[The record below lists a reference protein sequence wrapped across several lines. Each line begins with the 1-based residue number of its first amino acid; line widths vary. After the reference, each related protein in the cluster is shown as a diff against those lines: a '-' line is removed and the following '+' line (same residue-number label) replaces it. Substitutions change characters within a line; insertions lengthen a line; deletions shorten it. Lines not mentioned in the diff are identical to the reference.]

1 MSHNTLLHRTL
12 RRPIRL
18 LADTPVTPDML
29 TVLRLATGLGAA
41 ACFAHGGAADMPGAI
56 LLLLSCLLDRADGE
70 LARQTRRF
78 SRFGSS
84 FDLVAD
90 CTATMAC
97 FIGMGIGATLPDPS
111 DLLGVDWQWPVY
123 AGPVL
128 GTAGAIGVAIIFMQ
142 LNMMPQPGA
151 ARTPV
156 SRPFDPDD
164 AMVLLP
170 VAIWFGGAGWLVVG
184 AGLVTPV
191 VAVVL
196 ALSRGQAR
204 SRPRISVRAA
214 SKASHSASVPT
225 VMRR

>member
-1 MSHNTLLHRTL
+1 LSHNTILHRTL
-12 RRPIRL
+12 RPSIRL
-18 LADTPVTPDML
+18 LAATPVTPDML

-41 ACFAHGGAADMPGAI
+41 ACFARGGAAESFGAG

-97 FIGMGIGATLPDPS
+97 FIGLGLGASLPDPA
-111 DLLGVDWQWPVY
+111 DLLGIDWSWPSC
-123 AGPVL
+123 AGIVL
-128 GTAGAIGVAIIFMQ
+128 GLAGAVGVAAIFLQ
-142 LNMMPQPGA
+142 LNMMPQPGGP
-151 ARTPV
+151 RGPV

-170 VAIWFGGAGWLVVG
+170 VAIWFGEGGWLVLG
-184 AGLVTPV
+184 AGLVTPI
-191 VAVVL
+191 VAVIL
-196 ALSRGQAR
+196 AVSRAQSR
-204 SRPRISVRAA
+204 FRPRISLSEP
-214 SKASHSASVPT
+214 SKASHSSSVPT